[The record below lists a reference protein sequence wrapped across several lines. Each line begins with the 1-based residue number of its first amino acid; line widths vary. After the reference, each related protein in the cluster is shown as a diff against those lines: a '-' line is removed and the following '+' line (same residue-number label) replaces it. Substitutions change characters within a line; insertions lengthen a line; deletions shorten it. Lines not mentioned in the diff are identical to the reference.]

1 MPQVPYSPVP
11 DVRPSGQG
19 APALNVST
27 PGAAFGT
34 NVAEA
39 IKGVGGE
46 LDKVGGEIFQR
57 AMALQDLNNR
67 TQADQASSTFVEQ
80 MGLKHAEFAALQGE
94 DAVKALPDHMKDIHE
109 LRDQVGEGLNPMAKK
124 LYDTETRNQAARTIF
139 NAAGHAATQ
148 NKQWMIS
155 NADAQIK
162 VDSKTVSDN
171 PDDDKLYEQQ
181 LAKAKGNSIY
191 LASLH
196 GFGADSPYA
205 DLKEKESVSQVTLF
219 RILSKA
225 KSEPAAAMDMY
236 QKLKGNLTGPDLLH
250 AETAVMGQNRSV
262 GSANMAQTVFASMYD
277 ENGKQIKSLTEAEKE
292 VRDKATEF
300 SPKDPIL
307 ANNAVR
313 TLRTLTTQKFQAEKI
328 GDWESGQQ
336 IREIIQQHPEITTE
350 QQLRTL
356 PEARAVLDGL
366 NHKGRGIDAPKMI
379 HNYINSRFEEVN
391 EENFYKLKSLAQH
404 DRNAFLDIQDFAD
417 RNEVGPL
424 NVKQVDQL
432 NEYRKKLIRNPD
444 DDPHLRNALNWMR
457 GEHGA
462 ELQALGI
469 YGRDKNNPDDYDKY
483 SGAMLQAIDAWKTEN
498 KRAPGFKD
506 IVNEIGPQVIKQNTT
521 KGWFGMTNQTPTFK
535 MEPPADFID
544 KVRKKFP
551 GRSEEDLKKDYI
563 GYIFQKMFGA
573 TVSSDKITGGRDNAV
588 TNRAAP
594 QSAMDQ
600 LGR

>member
-11 DVRPSGQG
+11 DIRPSGQG
-19 APALNVST
+19 APAMGVST

-67 TQADQASSTFVEQ
+67 TQADQATSNFVEQ
-80 MGLKHAEFAALQGE
+80 MGLKHAQFGALQGE
-94 DAVKALPDHMKDIHE
+94 DAVKALPAHMQDIHE
-109 LRDQVGEGLNPMAKK
+109 LRDQLGADLNPMARK

-162 VDSKTVSDN
+162 VDSKTVADN
-171 PDDDKLYEQQ
+171 PDDDKLYNDQ
-181 LAKAKGNSIY
+181 LEKAKGNATY

-205 DLKEKESVSQVTLF
+205 DDKAKEAISKITLF
-219 RILSKA
+219 RLLSKA
-225 KSEPAAAMDMY
+225 KDEPMAAMEMY
-236 QKLKGNLTGPDLLH
+236 KQLKGNLYGPDLLH
-250 AETAVMGQNRSV
+250 AETAVMGAQRSV
-262 GSANMAQTVFASMYD
+262 GSANIAQTVFSTMYD

-292 VRDKATEF
+292 VGDKATEF
-300 SPKDPIL
+300 SPKDPLMKNHAI
-307 ANNAVR
+307 R
-313 TLRTLTTQKFQAEKI
+313 TLQTLNTQKFQAEKI

-336 IREIIQQHPEITTE
+336 IREIIQNHPEITTE

-391 EENFYKLKSLAQH
+391 DENFYKMKSLALH
-404 DRNAFLDIQDFAD
+404 DREAFLGIDDFAD
-417 RNEVGPL
+417 REKVGPL

-432 NEYRKKLIRNPD
+432 NQLRAKLIKSPE
-444 DDPHLRNALNWMR
+444 DDPHLRNALTWMKQA
-457 GEHGA
+457 HGDM
-462 ELQALGI
+462 LHTLGI
-469 YGRDKNNPDDYDKY
+469 DLRDKNNPEDFDKY
-483 SGAMLQAIDAWKTEN
+483 SGALLQAIDVWKQNNGGKT
-498 KRAPGFKD
+498 PGFKEITD
-506 IVNEIGPQVIKQNTT
+506 DIGPQVLKQQTVPG
-521 KGWFGMTNQTPTFK
+521 KWWGTNQVPTFK
-535 MEPPADFID
+535 MEPTADFID
-544 KVRKKFP
+544 KVKKKNPAIGEDDIRKN
-551 GRSEEDLKKDYI
+551 YT
-563 GYIFQKMFGA
+563 GYVFQQMFGSAA
-573 TVSSDKITGGRDNAV
+573 TKPKV
-588 TNRAAP
+588 P
-594 QSAMDQ
+594 QSQ
-600 LGR
+600 